1 MNIEKQSLPA
11 ATYAGKTA
19 KIKISELQNNP
30 IFMEVYGAM
39 GTYAGESGQTDK
51 LGSAAAIYKSWDPKN
66 DETELMPAFAVREGF
81 DFGDFEKFDV
91 SAGEALVGTHK
102 GSYSGLKS
110 AHEAVMKA
118 VEEGGYTAKLT
129 IEEYVN
135 DPSKV
140 SEEELETRIVY
151 YI

>member
-30 IFMEVYGAM
+30 IFMEVYGAI
-39 GTYAGESGQTDK
+39 GKYAGESGQQSK
-51 LGSAAAIYKSWDPKN
+51 LGSAVAIYKSWDQKG
-66 DETELMPAFAVREGF
+66 DETALMPGF
-81 DFGDFEKFDV
+81 VVQNGFEFGDFEKFV
-91 SAGEALVGTHK
+91 VEAGEAIVGTHK
-102 GSYSGLKS
+102 GPYSGLKD
-110 AHEAVMKA
+110 AHAAVMKA

-129 IEEYVN
+129 VEEYVN
-135 DPSKV
+135 DPSTV
-140 SEEELETRIVY
+140 AEENLETRIIY